1 MPEVRGLYSAMLARL
16 LRILLLG
23 ECATYGAIAYCMNA
37 RYGWPGTLIAIEV
50 IAMALV
56 VRLAIVCTTETI
68 AAISASPRAT
78 ALQIGPAAALAMV
91 LREWRASA
99 AANFVRFPFERWTMR
114 PDAPPIADSRTPIVL
129 AHGFFS
135 NRGYFGP
142 LLRALEAR
150 RIGPCFAPNFSA
162 TFATIER
169 YAEELHV
176 EIERIA
182 EGTGRD
188 RVILL
193 CHSMGGLA
201 ARAYMAVHG
210 TARVARLITIASPH
224 HGSVVAR
231 LGAGENARQMEPGSV
246 FLADLLKRE
255 GAGGPGVATT
265 SIYSAHDNLVAP
277 QHSSRLDWARNVP
290 LRGRGHIEMLHSAE
304 LADLLAA
311 ELGEARGA

>member
-1 MPEVRGLYSAMLARL
+1 MIP
-16 LRILLLG
+16 
-23 ECATYGAIAYCMNA
+23 
-37 RYGWPGTLIAIEV
+37 IEV
-50 IAMALV
+50 IAMALA
-56 VRLAIVCTTETI
+56 VRLAIVCTSETI
-68 AAISASPRAT
+68 AAISASPRPP
-78 ALQIGPAAALAMV
+78 ALQIGPVAALAMV

-99 AANFVRFPFERWTMR
+99 AANFVRFPFERWTMC
-114 PDAPPIADSRTPIVL
+114 PDAAPAPDSRTPVVL

-142 LLRALEAR
+142 LLRALESR

-162 TFATIER
+162 TFAAIER
-169 YAEELHV
+169 YSEELHV

-182 EGTGRD
+182 SGTGRD

-201 ARAYMAVHG
+201 ARAYLAAHG

-246 FLADLLKRE
+246 FLEELVKRE
-255 GAGGPGVATT
+255 GAGGPGIPTI

-277 QHSSRLDWARNVP
+277 QDSSRLGWARNIA

-311 ELGEARGA
+311 QLEDARGD